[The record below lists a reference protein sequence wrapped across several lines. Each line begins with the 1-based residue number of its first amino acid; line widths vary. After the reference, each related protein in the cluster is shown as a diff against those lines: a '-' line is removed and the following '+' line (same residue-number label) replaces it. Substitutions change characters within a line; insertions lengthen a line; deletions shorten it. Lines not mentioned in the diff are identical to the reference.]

1 MQKGAKY
8 DYTSA
13 PAANTGEQVQHTIKH
28 HHLLKT
34 SMTDSFSEDNSMNDA
49 TVAVPVKYLIYSQ
62 EQAFRHMTKYRSEQ
76 EQALYMIVD
85 EVLFYFWDA
94 LSLSIDQD
102 HRDVYYPYLPHV
114 FDLLLTTERGHEI
127 ADYLTFIEETRMGAI
142 KGDNLSRK
150 RAWRLVEVV
159 LDYKQKL
166 LASTPNSSPGSA

>member
-1 MQKGAKY
+1 
-8 DYTSA
+8 
-13 PAANTGEQVQHTIKH
+13 
-28 HHLLKT
+28 
-34 SMTDSFSEDNSMNDA
+34 MTESLFEENSMHDA
-49 TVAVPVKYLIYSQ
+49 TPAVPVKYLIYSQ
-62 EQAFRHMTKYRSEQ
+62 EQAFRHMTKYRPEQ

-85 EVLFYFWDA
+85 EVLFYVWDA

-127 ADYLTFIEETRMGAI
+127 ADYLTFIEETRLGAI
-142 KGDNLSRK
+142 KGDNLARK

-166 LASTPNSSPGSA
+166 LTPRKDVSPNPPDLL